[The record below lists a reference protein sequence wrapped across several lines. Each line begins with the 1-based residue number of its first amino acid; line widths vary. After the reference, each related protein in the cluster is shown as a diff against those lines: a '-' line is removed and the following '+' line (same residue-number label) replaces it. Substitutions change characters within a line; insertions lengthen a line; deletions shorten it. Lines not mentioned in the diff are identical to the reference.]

1 MNLLQMSLSAS
12 VLILIVIACRK
23 FFSAR
28 IPRTTFSLLWLLAWL
43 KLMIPVPAGFPVP
56 AAHQLREKMPD
67 ITAALP
73 LSAETWQTAETGPDF
88 GWNLL
93 KILWLCGAVSV
104 SLYIAY
110 LHAASMKKYRTAI
123 PLKESSWIPMWLEQK
138 RSFRRITV
146 RVSDEIASPLTYG
159 ILFPVILLPKQ
170 TDWEEQESMKLIL
183 EHEAAHIRHLDAL
196 KKLCLT
202 ISCVCHWFNPLVWYA
217 LGEMRADREVACD
230 AAVLELLRES
240 EYKKYGDTLLGL
252 AEKISLVAFPFAVGI
267 SGPMRQMQKRIRQ
280 IASYQ
285 KPTARKITKG
295 SLSFCLISVLLL
307 SFTPLLSTCAAEQNR
322 YHWDVSSEVISTVDL
337 SSYFHG
343 YKGSFVLYDLNADVW
358 NIYDMEHATRRT
370 SPNSTYKIYS
380 ALFGLS
386 EGIITP
392 ENSFMAW
399 DKEPHPFDAWN
410 ADQDLYSAMGAS
422 VNWYFQ
428 NMAEQ
433 MGRSA
438 VKRYIHQIGYGNEE
452 IHFDFSTCWL
462 QSSLKISPVEQVELL
477 KNLYQNRLDFAPEH
491 VDAVKKSICLFSSEG
506 QTFYGK
512 TGTGRTEGRD
522 VNGWFIG
529 FTEANGH
536 TCFFATNIQGEKEAS
551 GKMAAITMSVLSDM
565 NLWK

>member
-73 LSAETWQTAETGPDF
+73 LSAGTWQTAGAGPDF

-170 TDWEEQESMKLIL
+170 SDWADKESMKLIL

-202 ISCVCHWFNPLVWYA
+202 ISCVCHWFNPLVWLMAALACRDMELACDEAVVRAVGRENRKLYA
-217 LGEMRADREVACD
+217 DLLVELEAKRAGIHLLDSGFGQSFMKERIFHIMKKKEKASLTGILLSLAMVISCITVYGAMPSGTFSLNSRRDDPTLGGIFELYSVEEYQRIVDVVKADRGEKDPDAIAMERDLNRLKADNGKGEYVIYKGAFLMESESIVVSFNPTIVMRPELVNRNVPLTAETYRNDMAEVAEILDD
-230 AAVLELLRES
+230 AIATGFLTKAQKKRVMDKMEENLAGIES
-240 EYKKYGDTLLGL
+240 
-252 AEKISLVAFPFAVGI
+252 A
-267 SGPMRQMQKRIRQ
+267 
-280 IASYQ
+280 
-285 KPTARKITKG
+285 
-295 SLSFCLISVLLL
+295 
-307 SFTPLLSTCAAEQNR
+307 
-322 YHWDVSSEVISTVDL
+322 
-337 SSYFHG
+337 
-343 YKGSFVLYDLNADVW
+343 
-358 NIYDMEHATRRT
+358 
-370 SPNSTYKIYS
+370 
-380 ALFGLS
+380 
-386 EGIITP
+386 
-392 ENSFMAW
+392 
-399 DKEPHPFDAWN
+399 
-410 ADQDLYSAMGAS
+410 
-422 VNWYFQ
+422 
-428 NMAEQ
+428 
-433 MGRSA
+433 
-438 VKRYIHQIGYGNEE
+438 
-452 IHFDFSTCWL
+452 
-462 QSSLKISPVEQVELL
+462 PV
-477 KNLYQNRLDFAPEH
+477 P
-491 VDAVKKSICLFSSEG
+491 
-506 QTFYGK
+506 
-512 TGTGRTEGRD
+512 
-522 VNGWFIG
+522 
-529 FTEANGH
+529 
-536 TCFFATNIQGEKEAS
+536 
-551 GKMAAITMSVLSDM
+551 
-565 NLWK
+565 